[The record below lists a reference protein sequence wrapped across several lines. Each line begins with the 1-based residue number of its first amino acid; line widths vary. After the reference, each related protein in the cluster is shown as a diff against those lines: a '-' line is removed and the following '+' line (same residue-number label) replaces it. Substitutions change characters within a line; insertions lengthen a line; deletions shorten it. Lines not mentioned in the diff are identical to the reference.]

1 MFDIYT
7 EIQIENVLKILI
19 SIYFRCII
27 LAKRVNMSKLAKQVV
42 EFINFILSFGYII
55 SSLKQINE
63 KIISVKVMARR
74 SLL

>member
-7 EIQIENVLKILI
+7 DIQIENVLKILI

-63 KIISVKVMARR
+63 K
-74 SLL
+74 L

>member
-1 MFDIYT
+1 MLNLSLIHIYT
-7 EIQIENVLKILI
+7 DIQIENVLKILI

-55 SSLKQINE
+55 SSLK
-63 KIISVKVMARR
+63 
-74 SLL
+74 

>member
-7 EIQIENVLKILI
+7 DIQIENVLKILI

-27 LAKRVNMSKLAKQVV
+27 LTKRVNMSKLAKQVV

-55 SSLKQINE
+55 SSLK
-63 KIISVKVMARR
+63 
-74 SLL
+74 

>member
-1 MFDIYT
+1 MKG
-7 EIQIENVLKILI
+7 VLKTLI
-19 SIYFRCII
+19 SAWFRCII
-27 LAKRVNMSKLAKQVV
+27 LTKRANILKPINKIV

>member
-7 EIQIENVLKILI
+7 DIQIENVLKILI

>member
-1 MFDIYT
+1 MFNIYT
-7 EIQIENVLKILI
+7 DIQIENVLKILI

-63 KIISVKVMARR
+63 K
-74 SLL
+74 L

>member
-7 EIQIENVLKILI
+7 DIQIENVLKILI

-55 SSLKQINE
+55 SSLKKINE
-63 KIISVKVMARR
+63 K
-74 SLL
+74 L

>member
-55 SSLKQINE
+55 SSLKKINE
-63 KIISVKVMARR
+63 K
-74 SLL
+74 L

>member
-7 EIQIENVLKILI
+7 DIQIENVLKILI

-27 LAKRVNMSKLAKQVV
+27 LVKRVNMSKLAKQVV

-55 SSLKQINE
+55 SSLK
-63 KIISVKVMARR
+63 
-74 SLL
+74 

>member
-7 EIQIENVLKILI
+7 DIQIENVLKILI

-27 LAKRVNMSKLAKQVV
+27 LVKRVNMSKLAKKVV

-55 SSLKQINE
+55 SSLK
-63 KIISVKVMARR
+63 
-74 SLL
+74 

>member
-7 EIQIENVLKILI
+7 DIQIENALKILI

-55 SSLKQINE
+55 SSLK
-63 KIISVKVMARR
+63 
-74 SLL
+74 

>member
-7 EIQIENVLKILI
+7 DIQIENVLKILI

-27 LAKRVNMSKLAKQVV
+27 LAKRENIIKIAKKVV

-55 SSLKQINE
+55 SSLK
-63 KIISVKVMARR
+63 
-74 SLL
+74 